1 MTQQCTLGELD
12 EALAS
17 LADQENYIPDEII
30 IEEEKGEYA
39 IFVNDLRIL
48 IPSLSLELREGYYGL
63 WQEAEDYYMADFDL
77 TAIYKMDAAPED
89 YLLWAQ
95 GSPLIALYNYTHTDM
110 DALASTP
117 CTIVFPDGE

>member
-12 EALAS
+12 EVLAS
-17 LADQENYIPDEII
+17 LADQEHYIPDEII

-48 IPSLSLELREGYYGL
+48 IPSLSLELREGYYGR
-63 WQEAEDYYMADFDL
+63 WQEDEDYYMADFGL

-117 CTIVFPDGE
+117 CTIVFPDGK